1 MNTIIILILS
11 IFAKIDLYKNCRNQL
26 IQDNVTTKKIL
37 SLRETMM
44 EFFIFKNSFSNTD
57 IKDEACQYSY
67 KTRGISFQ
75 GMTLKYWGNILFHVQ
90 W

>member
-1 MNTIIILILS
+1 MQKSIDTRQCNHKENPIIE
-11 IFAKIDLYKNCRNQL
+11 RNYDG
-26 IQDNVTTKKIL
+26 I
-37 SLRETMM
+37 
-44 EFFIFKNSFSNTD
+44 FIFKNSFSNTD

-75 GMTLKYWGNILFHVQ
+75 GMTLKYWGSILFHVQ

>member
-1 MNTIIILILS
+1 
-11 IFAKIDLYKNCRNQL
+11 
-26 IQDNVTTKKIL
+26 
-37 SLRETMM
+37 MM

-75 GMTLKYWGNILFHVQ
+75 GMTLKYWGSILFHVQ